1 MVLEMIMRRLHRW
14 ISVVAAAFV
23 LYVAVTGFVM
33 AFDNVWGSVYMAT
46 HGLTLPSGN
55 GGPPPALVKMFA
67 DDGVVREAELLP
79 MLRTTLAALSKGD
92 ANSDSPRVVR
102 LRNYG
107 GMAQGVVVTGD
118 EVAEQLV
125 FNATTGRSAGL
136 YEAGYPRTPMPFQ
149 WGAHETW
156 KRLHR
161 GDYFGLTG
169 RWMDLLSGL
178 AILFLTIS
186 GIVMYLQIRRARV
199 RTGRRGVFWK

>member
-1 MVLEMIMRRLHRW
+1 MRRLHRW
-14 ISVVAAAFV
+14 ISIVAAAFV

-33 AFDNVWGSVYMAT
+33 AFDNVWGAVSMAA
-46 HGLTLPSGN
+46 HGLTLPSAN
-55 GGPPPALVKMFA
+55 GGPPPALLKMFA
-67 DDGVVREAELLP
+67 DDGTVSEDNILA
-79 MLRTTLAALSKGD
+79 MSRTTLAAASKASD
-92 ANSDSPRVVR
+92 APSPRVVR
-102 LRNYG
+102 LRTYG
-107 GMAQGVVVTGD
+107 GMPQGVVITGD
-118 EVAEQLV
+118 EVARQLV
-125 FNATTGRSAGL
+125 FDARTGQPAGL
-136 YEAGYPRTPMPFQ
+136 YEAGYPKTPMPFE

-186 GIVMYLQIRRARV
+186 GIVMYLQVRRARV

>member
-1 MVLEMIMRRLHRW
+1 MIMRRLHRW
-14 ISVVAAAFV
+14 VSVVAAVFV

-46 HGLTLPSGN
+46 HGLNLPGPG

-67 DDGVVREAELLP
+67 DDGTVADANLLA
-79 MLRTTLAALSKGD
+79 MLHTTLAAASKG
-92 ANSDSPRVVR
+92 ASDSPPPRVIR
-102 LRNYG
+102 LRTYG
-107 GMAQGVVVTGD
+107 GMPQGVVVTGSA
-118 EVAEQLV
+118 VAEQLV
-125 FNATTGRSAGL
+125 FNARTGEPAGL
-136 YEAGYPRTPMPFQ
+136 YEVGYPWTPMPFQ

-186 GIVMYLQIRRARV
+186 GIVMYLQLYRARG
-199 RTGRRGVFWK
+199 RAGRRGLFWK